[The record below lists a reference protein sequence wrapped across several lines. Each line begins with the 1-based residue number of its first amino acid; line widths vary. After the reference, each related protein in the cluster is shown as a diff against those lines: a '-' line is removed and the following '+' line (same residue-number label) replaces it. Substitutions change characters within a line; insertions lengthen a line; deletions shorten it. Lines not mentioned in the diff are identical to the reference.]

1 MGPKTAKAPEK
12 VVVKDDINIFY
23 VELKCNDSIEKLT
36 VNSSCRLDIIADF
49 TRRHFLKYCV
59 DKIADLTAAN
69 SEDEALLHLLK
80 EYQGTLQKSTPADI
94 VYQDGQGSNIMCT
107 EVGL

>member
-12 VVVKDDINIFY
+12 VVVKDDINVFY
-23 VELKCNDSIEKLT
+23 VEIKHNESIEKLT

-59 DKIADLTAAN
+59 DKIAELTAAN
-69 SEDEALLHLLK
+69 CEDETLLQTLK
-80 EYQGTLQKSTPADI
+80 DYQSCLHKSSPADMI
-94 VYQDGQGSNIMCT
+94 YQDNQGVNITCT
-107 EVGL
+107 EV